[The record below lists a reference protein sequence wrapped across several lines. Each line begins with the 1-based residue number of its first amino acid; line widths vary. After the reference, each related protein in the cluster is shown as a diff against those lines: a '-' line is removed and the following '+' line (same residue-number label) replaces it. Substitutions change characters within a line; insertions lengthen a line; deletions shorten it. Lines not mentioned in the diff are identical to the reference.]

1 MTVGNRLSEME
12 FDEISLVTRP
22 ANQLS
27 KVVLFKSDTDTEEL
41 MTTDVQTE
49 EIEESTETAEVE
61 KAKKM
66 PKMEVEMEMDE
77 DEDEME
83 KKKMKKDDDTIELPS
98 EVYEY
103 IEALEAANAEL
114 IGQIDKMDETRK
126 AEEEDIMKSA
136 DPRIVEIVKAA
147 QERAEAAEMIAKA
160 ERDFRLE
167 REFVSKASN
176 LTHLPIDSEEFGRV
190 LKEVSDNVSEETFA
204 KVWQVLEASNANIS
218 TGDTFK
224 EIGKSTGFL
233 NDGPA
238 SIIEKAA
245 SNLMKENSNLSRE
258 QAIAKAV
265 ENDPNLYIHYLREGK

>member
-1 MTVGNRLSEME
+1 ME

-27 KVVLFKSDTDTEEL
+27 KVVLFKSDTVTEEL
-41 MTTDVQTE
+41 MTTEVQTE
-49 EIEESTETAEVE
+49 NIEESVEETEVE

-66 PKMEVEMEMDE
+66 PKMDVEMDE
-77 DEDEME
+77 EEMDEME

-103 IEALEAANAEL
+103 IEALEAANNEL
-114 IGQIDKMDETRK
+114 LEQVEKFAK
-126 AEEEDIMKSA
+126 AEEAQNDDIMKSA

-147 QERAEAAEMIAKA
+147 QDRAEAAEMIAKA

-167 REFVSKASN
+167 REFVSKAST
-176 LTHLPIDSEEFGRV
+176 LTHLPIDTDEFGRV
-190 LKEVSDNVSEETFA
+190 LKEIADSVSEETFS
-204 KVWQVLEASNANIS
+204 KVWQVLEAANENVS

-238 SIIEKAA
+238 SIIEKSAA
-245 SNLMKENSNLSRE
+245 SLMKENPNLSRE